1 MMHWIFTLMMYMVG
15 ATVLGI
21 AIFPALCLAIFVWQQ
36 TAAWEMVPRLFA
48 LSISSAVGYFLFGFC
63 LIFTV
68 ALLRLVLR
76 LDLKEGD
83 YPLVSLAMARWM
95 LVNALM
101 LVVVT
106 TFGDFILATPAAP
119 LFFRLMGARVGK
131 GVQIN
136 SGHCADFCLLE
147 LGDHSVI
154 GGHATVIAH
163 SVEHGKLILKK
174 VKIGKNVVVG
184 LNAIVL
190 PGAEIGDG
198 AIIAAGAVVPK
209 HTKIPPGTTYLGV

>member
-1 MMHWIFTLMMYMVG
+1 MMYAVG
-15 ATVLGI
+15 ATVLGV
-21 AIFPALCLAIFVWQQ
+21 AVFPSIYWVTIVWQH
-36 TAAWEMVPRLFA
+36 TAAWAMIPRLFA
-48 LSISSAVGYFLFGFC
+48 LAVAGAAGYFLFGFC

-68 ALLRLVLR
+68 ALLRLLLR
-76 LDLKEGD
+76 LDLKEGE
-83 YPLVSLAMARWM
+83 YPLVSLGMVRWM
-95 LVNALM
+95 IVNALM
-101 LVVVT
+101 LLVVT
-106 TFGDFILATPAAP
+106 SFGDFILATPVAP

-163 SVEHGKLILKK
+163 SVERGKLILKK
-174 VKIGKNVVVG
+174 VKIGKNVVIG
-184 LNAIVL
+184 LNSIVL

-198 AIIAAGAVVPK
+198 AIVAAGAVVPK
-209 HTKIPPGTTYLGV
+209 NAKIPAGSIYLGV